1 MERLDSRPDA
11 TTSPTANISS
21 AVGTATPPVRLL
33 AVCTVDVMA
42 WKLLRPWFRALADAG
57 YEVHIACSRENW
69 FDHLAADGFQMH
81 EVPLRRRVN
90 PFVHIAPLWELFRL
104 IRRERFVLVNTHSPV
119 AAAVGR
125 VAAWL
130 AGTPLVIYTVHGF
143 YFHDDMPWWKRKM
156 FVTMEWLLGGITSD
170 FMFVS
175 DEDRNTAVKEGIA
188 RDPKRATTIYNGV
201 DLTAYP
207 DKQSASR
214 LAVAHELRQQLDIPQ
229 DAQVVGIVGRIVR
242 EKGYF
247 EFAEM
252 ARRITSTH
260 PNSYFLVVGDALATD
275 RDGMVPELK
284 AFVKAVGLHDK
295 FRFTGFTDKVA
306 EYLQVMD
313 LFVLP
318 SYREG
323 FPRSVLE
330 AMSCELPVVATRI
343 RGCREAVVHGETGLL
358 VPPRDAVALAEAVS
372 SLLDNPELMNQM
384 GAAGRARTV
393 RLYEQGLVQARF
405 VKIVGAALTSL
416 RVPASGHHRR
426 P

>member
-1 MERLDSRPDA
+1 MIAANSRSDSNPPTYPDP
-11 TTSPTANISS
+11 SP
-21 AVGTATPPVRLL
+21 AVSPPIRLL

-69 FDHLAADGFQMH
+69 FDHLAADGFHMH
-81 EVPLRRRVN
+81 EVRLRRRVN

-130 AGTPLVIYTVHGF
+130 ARAPVIISTVHGF
-143 YFHDDMPWWKRKM
+143 YFHDGMPWWKRKM
-156 FVTMEWLLGGITSD
+156 FVTMEWLLGGMTTD

-175 DEDRNTAVKEGIA
+175 DEDRTTAVREGIA
-188 RDPKRATTIYNGV
+188 RDPERATTIYNGV

-207 DKQSASR
+207 DKRSPSR
-214 LAVAHELRQQLDIPQ
+214 LAVNKGFRQQLNIPE
-229 DAQVVGIVGRIVR
+229 AARVVGIVGRIVR
-242 EKGYF
+242 EKGF
-247 EFAEM
+247 VEFAEM
-252 ARRITSTH
+252 AQRIAATH
-260 PNSYFLVVGDALATD
+260 PNVYFLVVGDALATD

-284 AFVKAVGLHDK
+284 SFVESAGLNTK

-306 EYLQVMD
+306 EHLQVMD
-313 LFVLP
+313 IFVLP

-343 RGCREAVVHGETGLL
+343 RGCREAVVQGATGLL
-358 VPPRDAVALAEAVS
+358 VPPRDAAALTDAVGQ
-372 SLLDNPELMNQM
+372 LLDQPELMHQM
-384 GAAGRARTV
+384 GAAGRERV
-393 RLYEQGLVQARF
+393 VHLFEQGLVQARF
-405 VKIVGAALTSL
+405 KAIVARALRTIGMGTPIP
-416 RVPASGHHRR
+416 PASL
-426 P
+426 

>member
-21 AVGTATPPVRLL
+21 AVGAATPPVRLL

-42 WKLLRPWFRALADAG
+42 WKLLRPWFRALANAG
-57 YEVHIACSRENW
+57 YEVHIACSKGDW
-69 FDHLAADGFQMH
+69 FHHLAADGFHMH

-90 PFVHIAPLWELFRL
+90 PFVHFAPLWALFRL

-143 YFHDDMPWWKRKM
+143 YFHDDMSWWKRKM
-156 FVTMEWLLGGITSD
+156 FVTMEWLLGAITSD

-207 DKQSASR
+207 DKQATSR
-214 LAVAHELRQQLDIPQ
+214 LAVARNLRQQLGIPQ
-229 DAQVVGIVGRIVR
+229 DAKVIGIVGRIVR
-242 EKGYF
+242 EKGHA

-252 ARRITSTH
+252 ARRLVSTH
-260 PNSYFLVVGDALATD
+260 PNSYFLVVGDALPTD

-284 AFVKAVGLHDK
+284 AFVKAAGLQDK
-295 FRFTGFTDKVA
+295 FRFTGLTDKVA
-306 EYLQVMD
+306 ENLQVMD

-405 VKIVGAALTSL
+405 VKIVGTALASL
-416 RVPASGHHRR
+416 QAPGAGHHTR